1 MRAVILDRDGVI
13 NHDSDEFIK
22 TPEEWVPLPGSLQAI
37 ARLHQAGFTVA
48 VATNQSGV
56 GRGLLT
62 LEALQQIH
70 ARMLDGVR
78 DHGGAITEIAFCPH
92 LPDAGCDCRK
102 PAPGLLHE
110 LARRLDLDLDGVP
123 VVGDSERDLIAAR
136 RAGASPVL
144 VRSGK
149 GLRTLASSRD
159 LQGIPVFDDLAAFV
173 DDLLAGEREPA

>member
-13 NHDSDEFIK
+13 NHDSDEFVK
-22 TPEEWVPLPGSLQAI
+22 TPEEWVAIPGSLQAI
-37 ARLHQAGFTVA
+37 ARLHRAGFVVA

-62 LEALQQIH
+62 LETLRQIH
-70 ARMLDGVR
+70 ARMLDEIR
-78 DHGGAITEIAFCPH
+78 HHGGAIARIAYCPH

-110 LARRLDLDLDGVP
+110 LAQRLNLDLKGVP

-144 VRSGK
+144 VRTGK
-149 GLRTLASSRD
+149 GLRTLASSRE
-159 LQGIPVFDDLAAFV
+159 LPGIPVFDDLAAFV

>member
-62 LEALQQIH
+62 PETLQQIH

-78 DHGGAITEIAFCPH
+78 DHGGAIAEIAFCPH

-144 VRSGK
+144 VRTGK